1 MSFLN
6 RLAGLLG
13 LSSPAPVAPPGA
25 ALAATVTVPA
35 SLGFVPVAIHFDLF
49 SILVE
54 HGGPATVDEVT
65 KTCND
70 RINARGKNE
79 PELSMSLERIGCF
92 LQPVSCLLHLT
103 NLGIGTRL
111 ASDTLYIMSGLGMVE
126 CVAENIFSANAIT
139 KHMVAMP
146 SAQHGALHFTTE
158 GLMAGAFLMKKLEDT
173 GFAYPFTD
181 ADGPLQYA
189 YQLMGQP
196 DLASQHTYSIM
207 EKQGRMDSFNN
218 FMVGKFLKFGTFP
231 DRVKSMGYDLDS
243 ALAGSGSAAMVD
255 IGGGRGELLLEV
267 RAEYPHLRTEEL
279 IVQEFNADIDSLS
292 CVSLMEWNF
301 KASGE
306 QPVRGARIYSLQHI
320 LHNLPDLDA
329 VALLQKISRA
339 MSPNSRILIIEYAK
353 NMTYTSLHASMIALY
368 GGRERSAAEWRQ
380 IASLTGLEVTFEK
393 YVRAGESLVEM
404 RRVID
409 PEV

>member
-6 RLAGLLG
+6 RLASLLG

-49 SILVE
+49 SILVG
-54 HGGPATVDEVT
+54 HGSPATVDEVT
-65 KTCND
+65 TTCNE
-70 RINARGKNE
+70 RIQARGKDE
-79 PELSMSLERIGCF
+79 PKLSMYQVSLYGYSASTMWINE
-92 LQPVSCLLHLT
+92 LT
-103 NLGIGTRL
+103 HV
-111 ASDTLYIMSGLGMVE
+111 ADTLYIMSGLGMVE
-126 CVAENIFSANAIT
+126 RVAEDTFAANAIT

-158 GLMAGAFLMKKLEDT
+158 GLMAGAFLMKKLQDT
-173 GFAYPFTD
+173 NFAYPFAD

-189 YQLMGQP
+189 YELMGQS

-207 EKQGRMDSFNN
+207 ETQGRMDSFNQ

-231 DRVKSMGYDLDS
+231 ERVRAMGYDLDS
-243 ALAGSGSAAMVD
+243 ALAGAGSAAMVD

-267 RAEYPHLRTEEL
+267 KAEYSAMRPEEL
-279 IVQEFNADIDSLS
+279 IVQEFNADIESVAG
-292 CVSLMEWNF
+292 VSLMEWNF
-301 KASGE
+301 KAGE
-306 QPVRGARIYSLQHI
+306 QPVRGARIYSMQHI

-339 MSPNSRILIIEYAK
+339 MAPGSRVLIIEYAK
-353 NMTYTSLHASMIALY
+353 NLTYTSLHASMIALY

-380 IASLTGLEVTFEK
+380 MASLTGLEVTFEK

-404 RRVID
+404 RRAD
-409 PEV
+409 R

>member
-1 MSFLN
+1 
-6 RLAGLLG
+6 
-13 LSSPAPVAPPGA
+13 
-25 ALAATVTVPA
+25 
-35 SLGFVPVAIHFDLF
+35 
-49 SILVE
+49 
-54 HGGPATVDEVT
+54 
-65 KTCND
+65 
-70 RINARGKNE
+70 
-79 PELSMSLERIGCF
+79 
-92 LQPVSCLLHLT
+92 
-103 NLGIGTRL
+103 
-111 ASDTLYIMSGLGMVE
+111 
-126 CVAENIFSANAIT
+126 
-139 KHMVAMP
+139 
-146 SAQHGALHFTTE
+146 
-158 GLMAGAFLMKKLEDT
+158 MAGAFLMKKLEDT

>member
-6 RLAGLLG
+6 RLASLLG
-13 LSSPAPVAPPGA
+13 LSSPAPVVPPGA

-49 SILVE
+49 DILVQ
-54 HGGPATVDEVT
+54 HGGPATADEVT
-65 KTCND
+65 ETCNE
-70 RINARGKNE
+70 RISAREKNE
-79 PELSMSLERIGCF
+79 PKLS
-92 LQPVSCLLHLT
+92 T
-103 NLGIGTRL
+103 KL
-111 ASDTLYIMSGLGMVE
+111 ASDTLYIMSGLGLIE
-126 CVAENIFSANAIT
+126 RVAEESFAANAIT

-158 GLMAGAFLMKKLEDT
+158 GLMAGAFLMKKLQDT
-173 GFAYPFTD
+173 GFAYPFAD

-196 DLASQHTYSIM
+196 ELASQHTYSIM
-207 EKQGRMDSFNN
+207 ERQGRMNSFNQ

-231 DRVKSMGYDLDS
+231 ERVLSMGYDLDG
-243 ALAGSGSAAMVD
+243 ALAGSGSTAMVD

-267 RAEYPHLRTEEL
+267 KAHYPHLQAEEL
-279 IVQEFNADIDSLS
+279 IVQEFNADIES
-292 CVSLMEWNF
+292 VPGVTLMEWNF
-301 KASGE
+301 KESSE
-306 QPVRGARIYSLQHI
+306 QPVHGARIYSLQHI

-339 MSPNSRILIIEYAK
+339 MAPGSRVLIIEYAK
-353 NMTYTSLHASMIALY
+353 NPTYTSLHASMIALY

-380 IASLTGLEVTFEK
+380 IASLTGLKVAFEK

-404 RRVID
+404 RKEER
-409 PEV
+409 